1 MNNES
6 RETPPSLEN
15 GPQLFEREIRRAL
28 SATWPKSVQ
37 ELLPGY
43 LPNRPIAELSK
54 AELASYRSA
63 YELLGEFVKK
73 DEVEVVFVEESS
85 TTPTDLLIEN
95 EYRARPKFK
104 LKTDGGKREH
114 NEGFFWQGN
123 AVADPMV

>member
-15 GPQLFEREIRRAL
+15 EPQLLEREIRQAL

-43 LPNRPIAELSK
+43 LPDRPIAELSK

-63 YELLGEFVKK
+63 YALLGELVKK
-73 DEVEVVFVEESS
+73 DEVEVVFVEESA
-85 TTPTDLLIEN
+85 TTPADLSIEN
-95 EYRARPKFK
+95 EYKARPKFK
-104 LKTDGGKREH
+104 LKTNGGKREH

-123 AVADPMV
+123 AVADPTV